1 MNLKHIS
8 KFSELKPKDLRWKC
22 NPNIFNFKSTDE
34 LEPIEGILGQDR
46 AIRAIKLGINLRS
59 PGYNIYISGLSGTG
73 KASSVKKILEN
84 MSFNCP
90 MLFDYAYVN
99 NFQNPDNPTL
109 LIFAAGEAKEFKSEM
124 ASLIEFLQMKIPQ
137 ALDSEAYIKKRKK
150 ISDAYSEKEKELVQ
164 TFESKISGQG
174 FTLGQIKVDESIRPE
189 VFPIYKEKAI
199 PITELE
205 KLVLDG
211 ELPKS
216 EAREIY
222 KKYTAFQNEL
232 VQLFKKGLK
241 LSQSMHKEAQ
251 LLEQKEVEAIV
262 TGAITNFKE
271 KYSDPKILN
280 HLTQIE
286 ESILDN
292 LQIFKGQ
299 KPDGETT
306 SEGFIIDYFK
316 EYEVNIILDNSNQ
329 KECPVVVE
337 ISPSFTNLFGT
348 IEKVSDGRG
357 GWYADFTKIK
367 AGSLLK
373 ANGGYLVLSVNS
385 VFEEPG
391 VWRTLKRVLTHRK
404 LEIQDSMN
412 FFQVSPSIIKPEPID
427 IETKVILI
435 GSSTVYSVLAEYEY
449 DFKKIFKVRAE
460 FDHEITKTNDVMKEY
475 ARVIKSMIKE
485 ESLLEFDKSAIATLL
500 ELAARYAGQKDKLTA
515 RFSMIADLARE
526 ANFWATQ
533 DSQKT
538 VNQKHIET
546 AYSYARERHSLSEE
560 KMSEM
565 IKEGSF
571 LIDTKGEKVGEI
583 NGLAVYG
590 NDLFAFGKPSK
601 ITAAIALG
609 NGTIINVEREAGMAG
624 STYNKGVL
632 IISGYFR
639 ETFGQDFPLSFSANL
654 VFEQSYGMIDGDSAS
669 AAEIFIL
676 LSQFSNIPI
685 KQYIAVTGSVNQK
698 GDLQPI
704 GGVNEKI
711 EGFFATCKLKGLN
724 GKQGVIIPTQ
734 NVKDLMLNEEVI
746 AAVKK
751 GDFHIYPISRIEE
764 GIQILTGVVA
774 GTKDSKGHFAPGTLY
789 HLVYERLKKMY
800 LSVKH
805 PFDRPKPKKEEP
817 KKVTTRGRK
826 K

>member
-137 ALDSEAYIKKRKK
+137 ALESEAYIKKRKK

-189 VFPIYKEKAI
+189 VFPIYKERAI

-222 KKYTAFQNEL
+222 RKYTAFQNEL

-241 LSQSMHKEAQ
+241 LSQSMHKEAL

-299 KPDGETT
+299 KP
-306 SEGFIIDYFK
+306 
-316 EYEVNIILDNSNQ
+316 
-329 KECPVVVE
+329 
-337 ISPSFTNLFGT
+337 
-348 IEKVSDGRG
+348 
-357 GWYADFTKIK
+357 
-367 AGSLLK
+367 
-373 ANGGYLVLSVNS
+373 
-385 VFEEPG
+385 
-391 VWRTLKRVLTHRK
+391 
-404 LEIQDSMN
+404 
-412 FFQVSPSIIKPEPID
+412 
-427 IETKVILI
+427 
-435 GSSTVYSVLAEYEY
+435 
-449 DFKKIFKVRAE
+449 
-460 FDHEITKTNDVMKEY
+460 
-475 ARVIKSMIKE
+475 
-485 ESLLEFDKSAIATLL
+485 
-500 ELAARYAGQKDKLTA
+500 
-515 RFSMIADLARE
+515 
-526 ANFWATQ
+526 
-533 DSQKT
+533 
-538 VNQKHIET
+538 
-546 AYSYARERHSLSEE
+546 
-560 KMSEM
+560 
-565 IKEGSF
+565 
-571 LIDTKGEKVGEI
+571 
-583 NGLAVYG
+583 
-590 NDLFAFGKPSK
+590 
-601 ITAAIALG
+601 
-609 NGTIINVEREAGMAG
+609 
-624 STYNKGVL
+624 
-632 IISGYFR
+632 
-639 ETFGQDFPLSFSANL
+639 
-654 VFEQSYGMIDGDSAS
+654 
-669 AAEIFIL
+669 
-676 LSQFSNIPI
+676 
-685 KQYIAVTGSVNQK
+685 
-698 GDLQPI
+698 
-704 GGVNEKI
+704 
-711 EGFFATCKLKGLN
+711 
-724 GKQGVIIPTQ
+724 
-734 NVKDLMLNEEVI
+734 
-746 AAVKK
+746 
-751 GDFHIYPISRIEE
+751 
-764 GIQILTGVVA
+764 
-774 GTKDSKGHFAPGTLY
+774 
-789 HLVYERLKKMY
+789 
-800 LSVKH
+800 
-805 PFDRPKPKKEEP
+805 
-817 KKVTTRGRK
+817 
-826 K
+826 